1 VNMDDEKIQSQLVE
15 WKINVEEGMDMN
27 TIREIFK
34 LYSDGK
40 YLSFMCVGG
49 FGKGVQ
55 MILKEL
61 SIPSKLVLHCLWSL
75 SFLFCEATV

>member
-1 VNMDDEKIQSQLVE
+1 MDNEKIQSHLVE

-40 YLSFMCVGG
+40 HLSFMCPRG

-61 SIPSKLVLHCLWSL
+61 SIPSELVLHCLWSL
-75 SFLFCEATV
+75 SFLFHEVTV